1 PGTAV
6 TILSTADEEVGSLS
20 SRALIEAE
28 AAGSVAALVLEASA
42 DGGALKLERK
52 GVSLYTVRAIGRAAH
67 AGLEPER
74 GVNATIELAHQ
85 VLAVAGFG
93 DVSLGT
99 TVTPTLLTSGT
110 TS

>member
-1 PGTAV
+1 MVDDIGALVVAESP
-6 TILSTADEEVGSLS
+6 TADL
-20 SRALIEAE
+20 
-28 AAGSVAALVLEASA
+28 AAVARCGEGVAALVLEASA

-93 DVSLGT
+93 SASVGT

-110 TS
+110 TSNTV